1 MVTEFISLFCITA
14 LLFFIVSGLTK
25 FKFVWIVVP
34 LNVAF
39 LGILFFSYIQFIGA
53 AVPMDTDIPFWKYQT
68 FTAKTL
74 ETIKTYYV
82 TDDLIHVIV
91 CDDKQKYK
99 YITFKNTPAFQDAWT
114 KAVLASEKEHAP
126 LQVMIATDT
135 TYPDGSQG
143 NFPDTEIQ
151 ANHHEEKPSY
161 NEGVESHDATGNGM
175 KSD

>member
-1 MVTEFISLFCITA
+1 MVTEFITLFCITA

-34 LNVAF
+34 LNIVF
-39 LGILFFSYIQFIGA
+39 LGILFFSYLQFLGA

-74 ETIKTYYV
+74 ETVKTFYV

-99 YITFKNTPAFQDAWT
+99 YVTFKNTPAFQAAWI
-114 KAVLASEKEHAP
+114 KAELAAEKANAA
-126 LQVMIATDT
+126 LQIMIATDT
-135 TYPDGSQG
+135 IYPDGSQG
-143 NFPDTEIQ
+143 NFPDPLIQ
-151 ANHHEEKPSY
+151 ANHHEEKAPPR
-161 NEGVESHDATGNGM
+161 EGVETHDADGQGM